1 MKNCTLLWREA
12 DLDVKMLKTP
22 QCWSAF
28 GSSDV
33 QKSARHFGA
42 KHISKSKCTKHTRFG
57 PLLEVEMMKKCM
69 ALWDEAHFNVKMC
82 KVQEVG
88 SIFGS

>member
-12 DLDVKMLKTP
+12 DLDVKMLKTSVLERFWKLRFRS
-22 QCWSAF
+22 QT
-28 GSSDV
+28 G
-33 QKSARHFGA
+33 QNG
-42 KHISKSKCTKHTRFG
+42 TKHTRFG
-57 PLLEVEMMKKCM
+57 PLLEVEMMKKCT